1 MFTSDPSLDVL
12 KSIGAAQRAP
22 VPMVM
27 DEKELAERTEA
38 ADAYAGEQEK
48 HFVDYAADCV
58 KQSVDAM
65 RRIRRSQQEC
75 WRVFN
80 EEEPDFYGRKE
91 EWQSKVVLPKPYSA
105 VLFAAAVARK
115 AFDTEFLSIKNEQN
129 KLAMRFWEMAMPFFL
144 SKTQAD
150 FPITFMDSSQMSF
163 AVGTSMETLPVW
175 RPGLGLRLIN
185 VEPWKIHRDP
195 DAATRKPQSGLFW
208 AHQEYQDLW
217 LVKKLG
223 KEKRYINTEK
233 ISGPGPDTGSY
244 DTNLSKAEIDKR
256 KGMLWHRSEFRD
268 SVLTTELWGTVLSK
282 HGELLLPSATYTVCA
297 DRVVRLPKPSP
308 YPTLRW
314 PGMSFSVLPHLLRYD
329 GRGLIHGI
337 KSLWNFMNG
346 LMCLHNDSLNWTVN
360 PTSEVI
366 TSKLTDPQD
375 VDDWPGKKYL
385 VRDTESGQQVVRYH
399 DRKSTTG
406 DILANL
412 NFCDQRFQEGTFVT
426 NLVQGLP
433 GYRAEVTARE
443 AAQSLEQ
450 ALTIFGLIGKN
461 LEAGA
466 LDVIIACCEVIRVNM
481 TYQECQMWFGIDNET
496 GYYWADYFYDATK
509 KTRLNIPGIT
519 TGAFHVS
526 GMTNLMKDWEQL
538 RNIRDIIV
546 PLAENQHFAP
556 FINKY
561 GTLRAIEARL
571 GLRDEKIL
579 IPIQSAIP
587 LEAAI
592 AQQFAAEIQAAIQIN
607 QAEAETAT
615 RTALSTPVAPPMPE
629 LPPPPG
635 NEGAQ

>member
-1 MFTSDPSLDVL
+1 MFTADPTTEVL
-12 KSIGAAQRAP
+12 KNIGALQRAP
-22 VPMVM
+22 VPLIS

-38 ADAYAGEQEK
+38 AGAYAGEK
-48 HFVDYAADCV
+48 PGHFVDYVADCV
-58 KQSVDAM
+58 RQSVDAM
-65 RRIRRSQQEC
+65 RKIRRQQQEC

-80 EEEPDFYGRKE
+80 EEEPEFYGRKE

-115 AFDTEFLSIKNEQN
+115 GFDTDFLSIKNEQN
-129 KLAMRFWEMAMPFFL
+129 KLAARFWEMAMPFFL

-150 FPITFMDSSQMSF
+150 FPLTFMDASQMSF
-163 AVGTSMETLPVW
+163 AIGTSMETLPVW
-175 RPGLGLRLIN
+175 RAGGLRLIN

-195 DAATRKPQSGLFW
+195 DSATRKPQSGLFW
-208 AHQEYQDLW
+208 VHQEYQDLW
-217 LVKKLG
+217 LVKEYG
-223 KEKRYINTEK
+223 KDKRYINTDK
-233 ISGPGPDTGSY
+233 ISGPGSA
-244 DTNLSKAEIDKR
+244 TNPLDPNLNQAEIDKR
-256 KGMLWHRSEFRD
+256 KGMLWHRSGFRD
-268 SVLTTELWGTVLSK
+268 SVLTSEFWGTVLSSN
-282 HGELLLPSATYTVCA
+282 GEMLLPSATYTICA
-297 DRVVRLPKPSP
+297 DQVVRLPKPSP

-360 PTSEVI
+360 PTSEI
-366 TSKLTDPQD
+366 DTSSLVDPQD

-385 VRDTESGQQVVRYH
+385 TRGTQSGQQVVRYH
-399 DRKSTTG
+399 DRRSTTS
-406 DILANL
+406 DILANM

-466 LDVIIACCEVIRVNM
+466 LDIITACCEVIRVNL
-481 TYQECQMWFGIDNET
+481 TYQQCQAWFGIDEQT
-496 GYYWADYFYDATK
+496 SYYWADYFYDPAK

-526 GMTNLMKDWEQL
+526 GLTNLMKEWEQL
-538 RNIRDIIV
+538 RSIRDIII
-546 PLAENQHFAP
+546 PLAENDSFKP
-556 FINKY
+556 FMNKY
-561 GTLRAIEARL
+561 GILRAVEARL
-571 GLRDEKIL
+571 GLQDEKIL
-579 IPIQSAIP
+579 IPIQQAIP
-587 LEAAI
+587 IEAAI
-592 AQQFAAEIQAAIQIN
+592 AQQFASEIEAAIQLN
-607 QAEAETAT
+607 QAEAEQAT
-615 RTALSTPVAPPMPE
+615 REALSTPVAPPLPE